1 MAKAK
6 RLKEYEAW
14 SRSLQGQEIPNL
26 VSGAKFLGGPVG
38 NLDLPIADDKPTFR
52 YLTSIDLPSS
62 VFYFDNGLVYNK
74 DTAAFEYLKIGS
86 HGVRFLTISGRVATG
101 NGGSAIQP
109 NTYLDIES
117 VSGSAITIGD
127 ASANFDGTKIVID
140 QIDVAITASNQVSID
155 CPTVTFSGDINCAS
169 VSGMF
174 GQYAYSSTVKSYD
187 TGAAVP
193 KYGSPNIST
202 NNQSGYVSPGLVY
215 FTLIH
220 ISKVV
225 TINKI
230 LSFCGTGGGG
240 TGDVKYGIYSVTSIG
255 DPDQKLYG
263 SGSIP
268 FTGAIG
274 TQISVSGV
282 ATTLSAGWYFLAAI
296 YSDTAGAKVYS
307 LSAQSF
313 NAFGIN
319 GPFASVASRA
329 MYYDDYGTAYGFN
342 LQNTYPTADMYV
354 ERGSLITRM
363 PALYFEVL

>member
-26 VSGAKFLGGPVG
+26 VAGAKFLGGPVG

-62 VFYFDNGLVYNK
+62 VFYFDNGFVYNNDK
-74 DTAAFEYLKIGS
+74 EGEEYLKIGS
-86 HGVRFLTISGRVATG
+86 HGTRFLTLAGLVES
-101 NGGSAIQP
+101 GGSAVYA
-109 NTYLDIES
+109 NRALDIES
-117 VSGSAITIGD
+117 VTGEPITIGD
-127 ASANFDGTKIVID
+127 ASGNYDSCKIVISQTD
-140 QIDVAITASNQVSID
+140 ITIDGASISTIN

-174 GQYAYSSTVKSYD
+174 GQYAYSSTAKSYD
-187 TGAAVP
+187 TGSAVP

-202 NNQSGYVSPGLVY
+202 NNQSGTVDPSLVY
-215 FTLIH
+215 FNLIH

-240 TGDVKYGIYSVTSIG
+240 TGNVKYGIYSVTSTG

-263 SGSIP
+263 SGSIS

-313 NAFGIN
+313 NALGIN
-319 GPFASVASRA
+319 GPFASVISRA
-329 MYYDDYGTAYGFN
+329 MYYDDFGTAYGFD
-342 LQNTYPTADMYV
+342 LQTTYPTADMYV
-354 ERGSLITRM
+354 ERGTVTTRM
-363 PALYFEVL
+363 PALYFEVA